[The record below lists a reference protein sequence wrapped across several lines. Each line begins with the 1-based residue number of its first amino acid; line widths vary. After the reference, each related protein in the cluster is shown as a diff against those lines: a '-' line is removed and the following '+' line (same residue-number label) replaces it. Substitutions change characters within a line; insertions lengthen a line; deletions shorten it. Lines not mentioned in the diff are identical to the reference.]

1 MSAGESGV
9 LVIADDLSGAAEVAA
24 TLDPGTP
31 IVLTPSSAESATSSD
46 DSIAEANAGAESDRP
61 FTEAA
66 HTGPR
71 NLVVDLDCRYLPAES
86 AGARTS
92 AALRDFGSSRATLI
106 KVDSLLRGNI
116 RAALAAT
123 VGHATGP
130 VFFAP
135 ALPQQARTVV
145 GGVPFDNGIR
155 LSSTRAWSLEDGSAP
170 ELLSDLCPVPA
181 RHLDLDEL
189 RSLPSTDAA
198 DVFDDADRLD
208 DADSRD
214 AAVSSD
220 AADSRDAPASSE
232 ASVDVS
238 NVGFGGERLITADAE
253 TMEDLTR
260 IVALAEAT
268 SAILVGTSALARAL
282 AERRRRELPAP
293 SDASALA
300 DVGDA
305 AAERPEPSSFPRT
318 PARVLTLLGTAA
330 ERIEAQ
336 IAHLRDHS
344 DTRVLDFP
352 ATEVAAWADDPRR
365 LDDSAVRVRAA
376 LTESHLVVRLT
387 DTGASVDPRPLPGLL
402 AELTT
407 RALSGFGP
415 IALAAAGG
423 ETARAV
429 FDRLGVHRIEAIR
442 EIHPGAVLSTV
453 GTASAS
459 IADDV
464 DLAAVVTRP
473 GGQGGPDSLTLIH
486 AALTT
491 GEPTTTT
498 AAIVANHE
506 GESMNALPTVAVT
519 MGDGAGVGPEICIAA
534 CLDPSVLAVA
544 APVVIGDA
552 ARLEQ
557 AAQVLGTAVEVR
569 RVDSPSEAEH
579 VPGVINVIDLALLPG
594 DLPWGELSPVAG
606 DAAFRYIE
614 RAAQLA
620 MSGEVQ
626 AICTAPLNKE
636 ALHSAGHKY
645 PGHTEMLASLT
656 GTEEVSMMLSSPKLR
671 VIHVTTHI
679 GLIDAVAK
687 IEPGLVERTVRR
699 GHDALVRAGLE
710 RPHIGVCAINP
721 HAGENGL
728 FGYGEEE
735 EKITPAITK
744 LRADGIDAVGP
755 LSADTAFFLAGRGD
769 YDLIVAMYHDQGHG
783 PIKVLGIDAGV
794 NITVGLPVIRTSVD
808 HGTAFDIAGTGKVD
822 TESMSEA
829 MRQAAAL
836 AVV

>member
-1 MSAGESGV
+1 MSAGDSGA

-24 TLDPGTP
+24 TLGHGTP
-31 IVLTPSSAESATSSD
+31 IVLTPQSTPGPD
-46 DSIAEANAGAESDRP
+46 DTEVAAAAPDLKRDHSP
-61 FTEAA
+61 TEAA
-66 HTGPR
+66 TADSR
-71 NLVVDLDCRYLPAES
+71 DLVVDLDCRYLPAGE
-86 AGARTS
+86 AYERTLAS
-92 AALRDFGSSRATLI
+92 LHTFGRNRTTLI

-116 RAALAAT
+116 RAALSAALEHT
-123 VGHATGP
+123 RGP
-130 VFFAP
+130 VIFAP
-135 ALPQQARTVV
+135 ALPQQNRTVV
-145 GGVPFDNGIR
+145 DGRPFDAGVHISR
-155 LSSTRAWSLEDGSAP
+155 TRAWNLEDGHAP
-170 ELLSDLCPVPA
+170 EKLEDLCPVPA
-181 RHLDLDEL
+181 RHL
-189 RSLPSTDAA
+189 SLA
-198 DVFDDADRLD
+198 DVRALRTADIG
-208 DADSRD
+208 
-214 AAVSSD
+214 
-220 AADSRDAPASSE
+220 
-232 ASVDVS
+232 
-238 NVGFGGERLITADAE
+238 NHRLITADAE
-253 TMEDLTR
+253 TMDDLAH
-260 IVALAEAT
+260 IVSVAEAA
-268 SAILVGTSALARAL
+268 SAVLVGTSALARAL
-282 AERRRRELPAP
+282 STHRERDSAEQSLVSAEPACP
-293 SDASALA
+293 
-300 DVGDA
+300 A
-305 AAERPEPSSFPRT
+305 AG
-318 PARVLTLLGTAA
+318 RVLTLLGTAA
-330 ERIEAQ
+330 ERVEAQ
-336 IAHLRDHS
+336 VSHLLENS
-344 DTRVLDFP
+344 AGEVLELP
-352 ATEVAAWADDPRR
+352 AAEVAVWEDDPSLLRATAEKVR
-365 LDDSAVRVRAA
+365 SALASA
-376 LTESHLVVRLT
+376 DLVVRLT
-387 DTGASVDPRPLPGLL
+387 DTGTTVDPRPLPGLL
-402 AELTT
+402 AEATAQVL
-407 RALSGFGP
+407 RGFGP
-415 IALAAAGG
+415 VALAAAGG

-429 FDRLGVHRIEAIR
+429 LDRLDVRRIETIR
-442 EIHPGAVLSTV
+442 EIHPGAVLSRV
-453 GTASAS
+453 GAASAKS
-459 IADDV
+459 QNDIELTA
-464 DLAAVVTRP
+464 LATRP
-473 GGQGGPDSLTLIH
+473 GGHGGPDSLTLIH

-491 GEPTTTT
+491 GEPNTI
-498 AAIVANHE
+498 AAATVANHE

-552 ARLEQ
+552 DRLRQ
-557 AAQVLGTAVEVR
+557 AAEVLGTAVEIR
-569 RVDSPSEAEH
+569 RIDSPAQAEH
-579 VPGVINVIDLALLPG
+579 VPGVINVIDLDLLPD

-699 GHDALVRAGLE
+699 GHDALVRAGIE

-735 EKITPAITK
+735 EKIAPAIRK
-744 LRADGIDAVGP
+744 LQADGIDAAGP

>member
-31 IVLTPSSAESATSSD
+31 LVLTSSSTESATGAD
-46 DSIAEANAGAESDRP
+46 DTIAEANAGAESDRP
-61 FTEAA
+61 FAEAA
-66 HTGPR
+66 HTDPR
-71 NLVVDLDCRYLPAES
+71 DLVVDLDCRYLPAKS

-116 RAALAAT
+116 RAALAAA
-123 VGHATGP
+123 VGHASGP
-130 VFFAP
+130 VIFAP

-181 RHLDLDEL
+181 RHLGLDEL

-198 DVFDDADRLD
+198 NVFDN
-208 DADSRD
+208 
-214 AAVSSD
+214 
-220 AADSRDAPASSE
+220 AADSRDTAASSE
-232 ASVDVS
+232 SGVDVS

-305 AAERPEPSSFPRT
+305 GAERPDPSSFPRT
-318 PARVLTLLGTAA
+318 PTRVLTLLGTAA
-330 ERIEAQ
+330 ERIETQ

-352 ATEVAAWADDPRR
+352 AAEVAAWVDDPHR
-365 LDDSAVRVRAA
+365 LDVSAVRLRAA
-376 LTESHLVVRLT
+376 LAESHLVVRLT

-402 AELTT
+402 AELAT

-415 IALAAAGG
+415 VAFAAAGG

-459 IADDV
+459 IADEV

-491 GEPTTTT
+491 GEPITTT
-498 AAIVANHE
+498 AAAVANHE

-557 AAQVLGTAVEVR
+557 AAQVLGTAVEIR
-569 RVDSPSEAEH
+569 RVDSPAEAEH

-614 RAAQLA
+614 RASQLA

-744 LRADGIDAVGP
+744 LQADSIDAVGP

>member
-31 IVLTPSSAESATSSD
+31 IVLTSSSTESATGSD
-46 DSIAEANAGAESDRP
+46 DTIAEANAGADSDRSVA
-61 FTEAA
+61 EAPE
-66 HTGPR
+66 TDSR
-71 NLVVDLDCRYLPAES
+71 DTVVDLDCRYLPAES
-86 AGARTS
+86 AGARIS
-92 AALRDFGSSRATLI
+92 AALDDFGSSRTTLI

-116 RAALAAT
+116 RAALAAAID
-123 VGHATGP
+123 HASGP
-130 VFFAP
+130 VIFAP
-135 ALPQQARTVV
+135 ALPQQSRTVI

-170 ELLSDLCPVPA
+170 ETLSDLCPVPA
-181 RHLDLDEL
+181 RHIDLDEL
-189 RSLPSTDAA
+189 RSLPGTDIA
-198 DVFDDADRLD
+198 DFFN
-208 DADSRD
+208 D
-214 AAVSSD
+214 AAVSS
-220 AADSRDAPASSE
+220 E
-232 ASVDVS
+232 TSVDAS
-238 NVGFGGERLITADAE
+238 NADFGGERLITADAE

-260 IVALAEAT
+260 IAALAEST

-282 AERRRRELPAP
+282 AERRGTDL
-293 SDASALA
+293 
-300 DVGDA
+300 
-305 AAERPEPSSFPRT
+305 AERRGVSPAGPDGTATNRPKPT
-318 PARVLTLLGTAA
+318 VAAPTAARVLTLLGSAA
-330 ERIEAQ
+330 ERIDAQ
-336 IAHLRDHS
+336 VAHLLGHS
-344 DTRVLDFP
+344 NTHVIELP
-352 ATEVAAWADDPRR
+352 AAEVAAWTDSPDR
-365 LDDSAVRVRAA
+365 LHETVGRVRSA

-387 DTGASVDPRPLPGLL
+387 GTGTNVDPRPLPKLL

-407 RALSGFGP
+407 RVLREFGP
-415 IALAAAGG
+415 VALAAAGG

-429 FDRLGVHRIEAIR
+429 FDRLGVHRIETIR

-453 GTASAS
+453 GTTSAS

-464 DLAAVVTRP
+464 GLAAVVTRP

-491 GEPTTTT
+491 GEPNTT
-498 AAIVANHE
+498 AAATVANHE

-552 ARLEQ
+552 ARLRQ
-557 AAQVLGTAVEVR
+557 AAEVLGTVVEIR
-569 RVDSPSEAEH
+569 RVDSPAQAE
-579 VPGVINVIDLALLPG
+579 PGDGVINVIDLDLLPG
-594 DLPWGELSPVAG
+594 DLPWGELSSVAG

-614 RAAQLA
+614 RAAHLA

-699 GHDALVRAGLE
+699 GHDALVRAGIE

-735 EKITPAITK
+735 EKIAPAIRK
-744 LRADGIDAVGP
+744 LQSDDIDAAGP

-808 HGTAFDIAGTGKVD
+808 HGTAFDIAGTGTVD

>member
-31 IVLTPSSAESATSSD
+31 IVLTSSSADSTTGSD
-46 DSIAEANAGAESDRP
+46 DTITEANAGAGSDRSV
-61 FTEAA
+61 TEAVV
-66 HTGPR
+66 TDPR
-71 NLVVDLDCRYLPAES
+71 DLVVDLDCRYLPAES
-86 AGARTS
+86 AGACTS
-92 AALRDFGSSRATLI
+92 AALRDFGSSRAALI

-116 RAALAAT
+116 QAALSAALD
-123 VGHATGP
+123 HALGP
-130 VFFAP
+130 VIFAP
-135 ALPQQARTVV
+135 ALPQQSRTVV
-145 GGVPFDNGIR
+145 GAVPFDNGIR
-155 LSSTRAWSLEDGSAP
+155 LSSTRAWSLEDGSTP
-170 ELLSDLCPVPA
+170 ETLSDLCPVPA
-181 RHLDLDEL
+181 RHMGLDEL
-189 RSLPSTDAA
+189 RSLTGTDAA
-198 DVFDDADRLD
+198 DLFKDAT
-208 DADSRD
+208 
-214 AAVSSD
+214 VG
-220 AADSRDAPASSE
+220 SE
-232 ASVDVS
+232 TSVDAS
-238 NVGFGGERLITADAE
+238 HAGFGGERLITADAE
-253 TMEDLTR
+253 SMEDLTR
-260 IVALAEAT
+260 IVALAETT

-282 AERRRRELPAP
+282 AERRRGGLTAP
-293 SDASALA
+293 SDAPALA
-300 DVGDA
+300 DAGDA
-305 AAERPEPSSFPRT
+305 EAERPDPSSLPRT
-318 PARVLTLLGTAA
+318 PTRVLTLLGTAA
-330 ERIEAQ
+330 ERIDAQ
-336 IAHLRDHS
+336 IAHLCDHS
-344 DTRVLDFP
+344 DARVLDFP
-352 ATEVAAWADDPRR
+352 AAEVAAWADDPHR
-365 LDDSAVRVRAA
+365 LDDSAALVRAA

-387 DTGASVDPRPLPGLL
+387 DAGGSVDPRPLPGFL
-402 AELTT
+402 AELTA
-407 RALSGFGP
+407 RALTGFGP
-415 IALAAAGG
+415 VALAAAGG

-429 FDRLGVHRIEAIR
+429 LDHLGVDRIETVR

-453 GTASAS
+453 GATSARS
-459 IADDV
+459 IDEI
-464 DLAAVVTRP
+464 DLTAVVTRP

-486 AALTT
+486 AALTS

-498 AAIVANHE
+498 AATAANHE
-506 GESMNALPTVAVT
+506 GEPMNALPTVAVT

-534 CLDPSVLAVA
+534 CLDSSVLAVA

-557 AAQVLGTAVEVR
+557 AAQVLGVEAEIR
-569 RVDSPSEAEH
+569 RVDSPAQAEQH
-579 VPGVINVIDLALLPG
+579 DGVINVIDLALLPG

-735 EKITPAITK
+735 EKITPAITQ
-744 LRADGIDAVGP
+744 LQADGIDAVGP

-808 HGTAFDIAGTGKVD
+808 HGTAFDIAGTGRVD

>member
-31 IVLTPSSAESATSSD
+31 IVLTSSGAESATGSHD
-46 DSIAEANAGAESDRP
+46 TIAEANVGAESDRSFAEVP
-61 FTEAA
+61 ETDCRDF
-66 HTGPR
+66 
-71 NLVVDLDCRYLPAES
+71 VVDLDCRYLPAES

-92 AALRDFGSSRATLI
+92 AALCDFASTRNTLI

-116 RAALAAT
+116 HAALAAAL
-123 VGHATGP
+123 GHASGP
-130 VFFAP
+130 VIFAP
-135 ALPQQARTVV
+135 ALPQQSRTVI

-155 LSSTRAWSLEDGSAP
+155 LSSTRAWGLEDGSAP
-170 ELLSDLCPVPA
+170 ETLSDLCPVTA
-181 RHLDLDEL
+181 RHIDLDEL
-189 RSLPSTDAA
+189 RSLPGTAAA
-198 DVFDDADRLD
+198 DLIN
-208 DADSRD
+208 D
-214 AAVSSD
+214 AAVI
-220 AADSRDAPASSE
+220 SE
-232 ASVDVS
+232 TSVDAL
-238 NVGFGGERLITADAE
+238 NVGFDGERLITADAE
-253 TMEDLTR
+253 TMDDLSR
-260 IVALAEAT
+260 IAALAEST

-282 AERRRRELPAP
+282 AERRGTGPAEPGNTYFPAGPDGTATNRRKPTSAAP
-293 SDASALA
+293 TA
-300 DVGDA
+300 
-305 AAERPEPSSFPRT
+305 
-318 PARVLTLLGTAA
+318 ARVLTLLGTAA
-330 ERIEAQ
+330 ERIDSQ
-336 IAHLRDHS
+336 VAHLLGHS
-344 DTRVLDFP
+344 STKVIELP
-352 ATEVAAWADDPRR
+352 AAEVVAWTDNPDR
-365 LDDSAVRVRAA
+365 LHATVGRVRSA
-376 LTESHLVVRLT
+376 LAESHLVVRLT

-402 AELTT
+402 AELAT

-415 IALAAAGG
+415 VALAAAGG

-429 FDRLGVHRIEAIR
+429 FDRLSVHRIETVR

-453 GTASAS
+453 GTTSAS
-459 IADDV
+459 FADDV
-464 DLAAVVTRP
+464 ALAAVVTRP

-486 AALTT
+486 AALTN

-498 AAIVANHE
+498 AATVANHE

-557 AAQVLGTAVEVR
+557 AAQVLSTAVEIR
-569 RVDSPSEAEH
+569 RVNSPAEADY

-606 DAAFRYIE
+606 DASFRYIE

-645 PGHTEMLASLT
+645 PGHTEMLAALT
-656 GTEEVSMMLSSPKLR
+656 GTDEVSMMLSSPKLR

-687 IEPGLVERTVRR
+687 VEPGLVERTVRR

-735 EKITPAITK
+735 EKIAPAITK
-744 LRADGIDAVGP
+744 LQADGIDAVGP

>member
-1 MSAGESGV
+1 MSSGESGV

-31 IVLTPSSAESATSSD
+31 IVLTASSAESATGSGD
-46 DSIAEANAGAESDRP
+46 TIAEANAGAESDRS
-61 FTEAA
+61 FAETVD
-66 HTGPR
+66 TDPR
-71 NLVVDLDCRYLPAES
+71 DLVVDLDCRYLTAES

-92 AALRDFGSSRATLI
+92 AALRDFGSPRATLV

-116 RAALAAT
+116 RAALTAAL
-123 VGHATGP
+123 GHASGP
-130 VFFAP
+130 VIFAP
-135 ALPQQARTVV
+135 ALPQQSRTVV

-155 LSSTRAWSLEDGSAP
+155 LSSTRAWSLENGSAP
-170 ELLSDLCPVPA
+170 ETLSDLCPVPA
-181 RHLDLDEL
+181 RHLGLDEL
-189 RSLPSTDAA
+189 RLLPGSDAA
-198 DVFDDADRLD
+198 DVFDDA
-208 DADSRD
+208 ADSRD
-214 AAVSSD
+214 VAVSSD
-220 AADSRDAPASSE
+220 ASIDA
-232 ASVDVS
+232 S
-238 NVGFGGERLITADAE
+238 NAGFGGERLITADAE
-253 TMEDLTR
+253 SMEDLTR
-260 IVALAEAT
+260 IVTLAEAT

-282 AERRRRELPAP
+282 AECRRGGLTAP
-293 SDASALA
+293 SDASAQA
-300 DVGDA
+300 DAGDA
-305 AAERPEPSSFPRT
+305 AEERPDPSSFPRT

-330 ERIEAQ
+330 ERIETQ

-352 ATEVAAWADDPRR
+352 ATAVAAWADDPHR
-365 LDDSAVRVRAA
+365 LGDSAVRVREA
-376 LTESHLVVRLT
+376 LAESHLVVRLT

-402 AELTT
+402 AELAT

-415 IALAAAGG
+415 VALAAAGG

-453 GTASAS
+453 ETASAS

-464 DLAAVVTRP
+464 DFAAVVTRP

-498 AAIVANHE
+498 AATVANHE

-552 ARLEQ
+552 ARLER
-557 AAQVLGTAVEVR
+557 AAQVLGTTVEIR
-569 RVDSPSEAEH
+569 AVDSPADAEH

-614 RAAQLA
+614 RASQLA

-744 LRADGIDAVGP
+744 LQAEGIDAVGP
-755 LSADTAFFLAGRGD
+755 LPADTAFFLAGRGD

>member
-24 TLDPGTP
+24 TFEAGTP
-31 IVLTPSSAESATSSD
+31 IMLTPSNAPSAPSSEGD
-46 DSIAEANAGAESDRP
+46 I
-61 FTEAA
+61 TEVADTAA
-66 HTGPR
+66 LD
-71 NLVVDLDCRYLPAES
+71 LVIDLDCRYLPVE
-86 AGARTS
+86 AGYERTI
-92 AALRDFGSSRATLI
+92 AALRDFGTARTTLI

-116 RAALAAT
+116 RAALSAAL
-123 VGHATGP
+123 GYAHGP
-130 VFFAP
+130 VIFAP
-135 ALPQQARTVV
+135 ALPQQNRTVV
-145 GGVPFDNGIR
+145 DGAPFDDGVR
-155 LSSTRAWSLEDGSAP
+155 LSRTRAWSLESDRAP
-170 ELLSDLCPVPA
+170 ESLEDLCPVPA
-181 RHLDLDEL
+181 RHLSLKDVRALRHNGPDCNDRTTALLD
-189 RSLPSTDAA
+189 
-198 DVFDDADRLD
+198 
-208 DADSRD
+208 
-214 AAVSSD
+214 
-220 AADSRDAPASSE
+220 
-232 ASVDVS
+232 
-238 NVGFGGERLITADAE
+238 GERLITADAE
-253 TMEDLTR
+253 TMDDLAR
-260 IVALAEAT
+260 IVSVAEAT
-268 SAILVGTSALARAL
+268 SAVLVGTSALARAL
-282 AERRRRELPAP
+282 AEHRGD
-293 SDASALA
+293 SSAETSRDKA
-300 DVGDA
+300 DR
-305 AAERPEPSSFPRT
+305 RPEPSVLART
-318 PARVLTLLGTAA
+318 AGRVLTLLGTAA
-330 ERIEAQ
+330 ERIDAQ
-336 IAHLRDHS
+336 VTHLLDHS
-344 DTRVLDFP
+344 NTRVLELP
-352 ATEVAAWADDPRR
+352 AAEVARWPDRPEQLRE
-365 LDDSAVRVRAA
+365 SAGRVRTA
-376 LTESHLVVRLT
+376 LAQSHLVVRLT
-387 DTGASVDPRPLPGLL
+387 DTGTNVDPRPLPGLL

-407 RALSGFGP
+407 QALSGFGP
-415 IALAAAGG
+415 VALAAAGG

-429 FDRLGVHRIEAIR
+429 LDRLGVHRIETIR

-453 GTASAS
+453 AATSARSSADIDRS
-459 IADDV
+459 IDAGPAPDAESGREPDV
-464 DLAAVVTRP
+464 ELTAVVTRP

-486 AALTT
+486 TALTT
-491 GEPTTTT
+491 GEPTTT
-498 AAIVANHE
+498 AASVANHE

-544 APVVIGDA
+544 EPVVIGDA

-557 AAQVLGTAVEVR
+557 AAQVLGADVEVR
-569 RVDSPSEAEH
+569 RVDSPAHAEH
-579 VPGVINVIDLALLPG
+579 RDGVINVIDLALLPG

-699 GHDALVRAGLE
+699 GHEALVRAGLE

-735 EKITPAITK
+735 EKIAPAIAK
-744 LRADGIDAVGP
+744 LQADGIDAIGP

>member
-24 TLDPGTP
+24 TLDPSTP
-31 IVLTPSSAESATSSD
+31 IVLASASSGSAVGSD
-46 DSIAEANAGAESDRP
+46 DTFAEAAAGPNADPRL
-61 FTEAA
+61 TEAA
-66 HTGPR
+66 DPDSR
-71 NLVVDLDCRYLPAES
+71 DLVVDLDCRYLPAEF

-92 AALRDFGSSRATLI
+92 AALREFDMARTTLI

-116 RAALAAT
+116 RAALTAALD
-123 VGHATGP
+123 HSRGP
-130 VFFAP
+130 VIFAP
-135 ALPQQARTVV
+135 ALPQQNRTVV
-145 GGVPFDNGIR
+145 DGVPFDDGIA
-155 LSSTRAWSLEDGSAP
+155 LSGTRAWSLEDGRAP
-170 ELLSDLCPVPA
+170 EVLADLCPVTA
-181 RHLDLDEL
+181 LHLGLDEV
-189 RSLPSTDAA
+189 RSIDDTAFDCVALGSTA
-198 DVFDDADRLD
+198 L
-208 DADSRD
+208 
-214 AAVSSD
+214 
-220 AADSRDAPASSE
+220 
-232 ASVDVS
+232 
-238 NVGFGGERLITADAE
+238 GGERLITADAE
-253 TMEDLTR
+253 SMEDLTR
-260 IVALAEAT
+260 IVAFAEAT
-268 SAILVGTSALARAL
+268 SAVLVGTSALARAL
-282 AERRRRELPAP
+282 TERRGAAPARP
-293 SDASALA
+293 VA
-300 DVGDA
+300 A
-305 AAERPEPSSFPRT
+305 AAERPEPSALAYT
-318 PARVLTLLGTAA
+318 ADRVLTLLGTAA
-330 ERIEAQ
+330 ERIETQ
-336 IAHLRDHS
+336 VAHLLDHS
-344 DTRVLDFP
+344 NAQVLELP
-352 ATEVAAWADDPRR
+352 AAEVAAWADHPHR
-365 LDDSAVRVRAA
+365 LNDAAARVRSA
-376 LTESHLVVRLT
+376 LSASHLVVRLT
-387 DTGASVDPRPLPGLL
+387 DTGASVDPRPLPALL
-402 AELTT
+402 AELAT
-407 RALSGFGP
+407 RALTGFGP
-415 IALAAAGG
+415 VALAAAGG

-429 FDRLGVHRIEAIR
+429 FDRLGVQRIETVR

-453 GTASAS
+453 TSAS
-459 IADDV
+459 PRSSAAGSPIVDTDLTSEGVSNHHVTSSPDV
-464 DLAAVVTRP
+464 DLTAVVTRP
-473 GGQGGPDSLTLIH
+473 GGQGGVDSLILIH
-486 AALTT
+486 AALTSS
-491 GEPTTTT
+491 EPTTTT
-498 AAIVANHE
+498 AATVANHE

-544 APVVIGDA
+544 SPVVIGDA
-552 ARLEQ
+552 GRLEQ

-569 RVDSPSEAEH
+569 SVDSPAEVEH
-579 VPGVINVIDLALLPG
+579 VPGVVNVIDLALLPR
-594 DLPWGELSPVAG
+594 DLPWGELSSVAG

-645 PGHTEMLASLT
+645 PGHTEMLAALT
-656 GTEEVSMMLSSPKLR
+656 RTEEVSMMLSSPKLR

-735 EKITPAITK
+735 EKITPAITT
-744 LRADGIDAVGP
+744 LQADGIDAVGP

>member
-31 IVLTPSSAESATSSD
+31 IVLTPSSAESAPGSD
-46 DSIAEANAGAESDRP
+46 DAIAEANAGAESDRP
-61 FTEAA
+61 FAEAA

-71 NLVVDLDCRYLPAES
+71 DLVVDLDCRYLPAES

-116 RAALAAT
+116 RAALAAA
-123 VGHATGP
+123 VGHASGP
-130 VFFAP
+130 VVFAP
-135 ALPQQARTVV
+135 ALPQQSRTVI

-189 RSLPSTDAA
+189 RSRPGTNAA
-198 DVFDDADRLD
+198 DVFDD
-208 DADSRD
+208 
-214 AAVSSD
+214 
-220 AADSRDAPASSE
+220 ADSRDAPASSE
-232 ASVDVS
+232 AGVDVS
-238 NVGFGGERLITADAE
+238 NAGFGGERLITADAE

-305 AAERPEPSSFPRT
+305 AAERPEPSSFPRMPT
-318 PARVLTLLGTAA
+318 RALTLLGTAA
-330 ERIEAQ
+330 ERIETQ

-365 LDDSAVRVRAA
+365 LDVSAVRLRAA
-376 LTESHLVVRLT
+376 LAESHLVVRLT

-429 FDRLGVHRIEAIR
+429 FDRLGVHRIETIR

-491 GEPTTTT
+491 GEPTTT
-498 AAIVANHE
+498 AAAAVANHE

-552 ARLEQ
+552 PRLEQ

-569 RVDSPSEAEH
+569 RVDSPAEAEH

-645 PGHTEMLASLT
+645 PGHTEMLAALT